1 MDEQNNG
8 PVPGIIGQDIPSEP
22 TVETSAP
29 VAEAPKDDGKVFDS
43 SAFTGVKQESITFN
57 ANGEEK
63 TAEPKGPSIF
73 TKWQT
78 WAITSGV
85 ILVAAVAAVFITVM
99 IYEGKLSSSNA
110 IARYDSLSDSLN
122 VNKAA
127 FEEKL
132 TEYTKTVYGS
142 SVSDLAVSP
151 ASDYNTD
158 PEKYIYPTEND
169 IHVAGNDCLKQGMF
183 GLTDDDIAYV
193 EVRKSSYDLQ
203 KEGKDVAKEAERL
216 EKINN
221 AYRSA
226 AETIN
231 NCFEPLI
238 NVKLKD
244 FKIEIEEAS
253 FTRRTESRYADY
265 LDVRRKIKVTYNG
278 DKELT
283 RFKLIYGLQDKNG
296 LNAAFLFAN
305 YVDTENHIKK
315 GDVMEFRLCGS
326 ASYLQT
332 SDKCVY
338 TVSLDGYEE
347 AEKDKSYEEKIKQ
360 YKAQKPV
367 IQAISGEYYVPLK
380 RLF

>member
-63 TAEPKGPSIF
+63 TTKPKGPSVF

-78 WAITSGV
+78 WAITSSV

-99 IYEGKLSSSNA
+99 IYEGKLGSSNA
-110 IARYDSLSDSLN
+110 IARYDSLSDSLD

-127 FEEKL
+127 FEKKL
-132 TEYTKTVYGS
+132 SEYTRTVYGS

-151 ASDYNTD
+151 ASDSSID
-158 PEKYIYPTEND
+158 PEHYIYPTEND
-169 IHVAGNDCLKQGMF
+169 IHVAGNDCLKQDMF

-226 AETIN
+226 TESIN
-231 NCFEPLI
+231 NCFDPLI

-244 FKIEIEEAS
+244 FKIEVEDAE
-253 FTRRTESRYADY
+253 FSRHSEGKYSEY

-296 LNAAFLFAN
+296 LNADYLMAN
-305 YVDTENHIKK
+305 YVDTVNHIKK

-326 ASYLQT
+326 VSSYEI

-338 TVSLDGYEE
+338 TVRLEGYDQS
-347 AEKDKSYEEKIKQ
+347 EKDKSYEEKIKK
-360 YKAQKPV
+360 YKAQKPI

-380 RLF
+380 SLF

>member
-57 ANGEEK
+57 ADGEEK

-78 WAITSGV
+78 WAIASGV
-85 ILVAAVAAVFITVM
+85 ILVAAVAAVIITVM
-99 IYEGKLSSSNA
+99 TYEGKLGSSNA
-110 IARYDSLSDSLN
+110 IARYDSLSDSLD

-127 FEEKL
+127 FEKKL

-158 PEKYIYPTEND
+158 PERNIYPTEND
-169 IHVAGNDCLKQGMF
+169 IHVAGNDCLKQDMF

-244 FKIEIEEAS
+244 FKIEVEEAS
-253 FTRRTESRYADY
+253 FTRRTESKYSDY

-278 DKELT
+278 EKELT
-283 RFKLIYGLQDKNG
+283 KFKLIYGLQDKNG

-326 ASYLQT
+326 VSYSQT

-367 IQAISGEYYVPLK
+367 IQAISGEYYVPPKSL
-380 RLF
+380 L

>member
-78 WAITSGV
+78 WAIASGV
-85 ILVAAVAAVFITVM
+85 ILVAAVAAVIITVM
-99 IYEGKLSSSNA
+99 IYEGKLGSSNA
-110 IARYDSLSDSLN
+110 IARYDSLSDSLD

-127 FEEKL
+127 FEKKL

-151 ASDYNTD
+151 ASDYNID
-158 PEKYIYPTEND
+158 PERNIYPTEND
-169 IHVAGNDCLKQGMF
+169 IHVAGNDCLKQDMF

-244 FKIEIEEAS
+244 FKIEVEEAS
-253 FTRRTESRYADY
+253 FTRRTESKYSDY

-278 DKELT
+278 EKELT
-283 RFKLIYGLQDKNG
+283 KFKLIYGLQDKNG

-326 ASYLQT
+326 VSYSQT

-380 RLF
+380 VLF

>member
-8 PVPGIIGQDIPSEP
+8 PVPGIIGQDIPSES

-57 ANGEEK
+57 ADGEEK
-63 TAEPKGPSIF
+63 TAEPKGPGIF

-78 WAITSGV
+78 WAIASGV
-85 ILVAAVAAVFITVM
+85 ILVAAVAAVIITVM
-99 IYEGKLSSSNA
+99 IYEGKLGSSNA
-110 IARYDSLSDSLN
+110 IARYDSLSDSLD

-127 FEEKL
+127 FEKKL

-158 PEKYIYPTEND
+158 PERNIYPTEND
-169 IHVAGNDCLKQGMF
+169 IHVAGNDCLKQDMF

-244 FKIEIEEAS
+244 FKIEVEEAS
-253 FTRRTESRYADY
+253 FTRRTESKYSDY

-278 DKELT
+278 EKELT
-283 RFKLIYGLQDKNG
+283 KFKLIYGLQDKNG

-326 ASYLQT
+326 VSYSQT

-380 RLF
+380 ILF